1 MLLEDR
7 IKAFEEIR
15 DVFLNFQTN
24 NIFQEC
30 IEKAQIQN
38 SWFLKSNI
46 EYAFLSLAKMLN
58 KDQLREWSS
67 LYNTSREPKTVGVI
81 IAANIPLVG
90 FYDFLCVLLSGNIFI
105 GKLSSSNNV
114 LLPFVAKV
122 LCDINPEFKNY
133 IFFQN
138 NLDDVDL
145 LIATGN
151 DNSADYFNFLFKKKR
166 KIIRKN
172 RNSVAILNGLE
183 TDDEYRRLSHDIF
196 MYFGLGCRNISKLFV
211 PQSFDFNHL
220 KAVFQD
226 TVNITCQ
233 PYLDNYN
240 YQKALF
246 KMHSIDFLDFSN
258 LLLVESEHINSP
270 ISVVYYQYYDDVEV
284 LDKFLNFHRDSIQC
298 VVGDN
303 LITFGSTQVPLV
315 FNPPDNVDVM
325 RFLTL

>member
-1 MLLEDR
+1 M
-7 IKAFEEIR
+7 
-15 DVFLNFQTN
+15 
-24 NIFQEC
+24 
-30 IEKAQIQN
+30 
-38 SWFLKSNI
+38 
-46 EYAFLSLAKMLN
+46 
-58 KDQLREWSS
+58 
-67 LYNTSREPKTVGVI
+67 
-81 IAANIPLVG
+81 
-90 FYDFLCVLLSGNIFI
+90 
-105 GKLSSSNNV
+105 
-114 LLPFVAKV
+114 
-122 LCDINPEFKNY
+122 
-133 IFFQN
+133 
-138 NLDDVDL
+138 
-145 LIATGN
+145 
-151 DNSADYFNFLFKKKR
+151 
-166 KIIRKN
+166 
-172 RNSVAILNGLE
+172 AILNGFE